1 MMHVKTD
8 ENVSRRKGDRYF
20 VSDSDRA
27 KFRELGF
34 VTLERVL
41 TEEEVREI
49 ETVYDKF
56 IRGEISGMRRD
67 LCDMSASYDTPFE
80 KFSLINAMLPREYY
94 PALKGNLFERISADI
109 SRQLIGDGI
118 GLDYDQ
124 FLSKKP
130 GCPAAAFSMHQ
141 DMGYWPAQT
150 PDTRTATV
158 SLAVT
163 DATAENGCIE
173 FLPGSHIPPRL
184 WPHKPKF
191 KSTEASEGEDSSRDK
206 GHTLVL
212 DMDENAETV
221 LQPVKRGDVTVHD
234 EWVVHGSGG
243 NPSTRWRKT
252 YVIAY
257 RSLETIA
264 YERSLGFTHSHND
277 VVQWKTLLDLS

>member
-1 MMHVKTD
+1 MLTD
-8 ENVSRRKGDRYF
+8 ETASGRSGDGYF
-20 VSDSDRA
+20 VSDADRR
-27 KFRELGF
+27 KFKELGF
-34 VTLERVL
+34 ITLEKVL
-41 TEEEVREI
+41 TEEEVQEI
-49 ETVYDKF
+49 ETIYNKF
-56 IRGEISGMRRD
+56 IRGEITGMRRD

-94 PALKGNLFERISADI
+94 PALKGNIFEKLSHDI

-130 GCPAAAFSMHQ
+130 GCPTAAFSVHQ
-141 DMGYWPAQT
+141 DMGYWPAHT
-150 PDTRTATV
+150 PNTRTATV

-163 DATAENGCIE
+163 DATSENGCIE
-173 FLPGSHIPPRL
+173 FLPGSQLPPKL

-191 KSTEASEGEDSSRDK
+191 KSGTEEAVRDK

-234 EWVVHGSGG
+234 EWIVHGSGG
-243 NPSTRWRKT
+243 NPSSNWRKT

-264 YERSLGFTHSHND
+264 YERSIGFTHSHND
-277 VVQWKTLLDLS
+277 VVNWKTLLDLN